1 MQLILCT
8 FKRQKIGFNYKFTI
22 NQKFTIDLTSF
33 VNYSF
38 FETIFC
44 ETFQIFFWSVNLNPS
59 LF

>member
-38 FETIFC
+38 FEPVFAKH
-44 ETFQIFFWSVNLNPS
+44 FRYFFGL
-59 LF
+59 LI